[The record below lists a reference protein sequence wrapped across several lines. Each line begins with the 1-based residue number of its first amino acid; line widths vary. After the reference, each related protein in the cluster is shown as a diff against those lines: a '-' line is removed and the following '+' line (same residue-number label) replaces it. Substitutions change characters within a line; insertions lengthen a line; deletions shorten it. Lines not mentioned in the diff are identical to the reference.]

1 MLFKRGG
8 RTPIVLEAKE
18 KAGVTD
24 EERGAVKP
32 PDSEEKM
39 RNDSG
44 DSIVVPMMSD
54 VFTWRHMQ
62 YDVSLGHGE
71 TRRLLDDIS
80 GFVAPGKLT
89 ALMGESG
96 AGKVRTSGA
105 PMKQ

>member
-1 MLFKRGG
+1 MLFKRG
-8 RTPIVLEAKE
+8 THAPVVSEAKE
-18 KAGVTD
+18 KAGATD
-24 EERGAVKP
+24 EESGAVKP
-32 PDSEEKM
+32 GGSEEKT

-44 DSIVVPMMSD
+44 DSIAVPMMSD

-62 YDVSLGHGE
+62 YDVALGHGE
-71 TRRLLDDIS
+71 SRRLLDDIS

-96 AGKVRTSGA
+96 AGKVCTNDE